1 MNLPPPPKF
10 YRLTTLKP
18 AYVIL
23 NSPHLPKSYTIN
35 LKYTSYWDASE
46 KPSADNIPEMT
57 VERAGRNLE
66 YWAGVMVSLG
76 GQTLSD
82 LLGVDSD
89 FFVMPAH
96 NGHNT
101 TPLQS
106 RLN

>member
-1 MNLPPPPKF
+1 
-10 YRLTTLKP
+10 
-18 AYVIL
+18 
-23 NSPHLPKSYTIN
+23 
-35 LKYTSYWDASE
+35 
-46 KPSADNIPEMT
+46 MT

-66 YWAGVMVSLG
+66 YLAGVMVSLG
-76 GQTLSD
+76 GQILSD

-89 FFVMPAH
+89 FVVMPAH

>member
-1 MNLPPPPKF
+1 
-10 YRLTTLKP
+10 
-18 AYVIL
+18 
-23 NSPHLPKSYTIN
+23 
-35 LKYTSYWDASE
+35 
-46 KPSADNIPEMT
+46 MT